1 MEFNNNYEKT
11 IADIIQVETDALN
24 SEKGQKILQK
34 LYDEAKAE
42 NPDMTAEEWSGIKKG
57 LLISVFRELVKEN
70 PVVEQQLGKLFEK
83 MGA

>member
-70 PVVEQQLGKLFEK
+70 PVVEHQLGKLFEK